1 MPIPDY
7 SFERYGARDSK
18 PPGSAGHEEVAPAA
32 PDPDPQVR
40 DARSG
45 ADLPPEDVLEIRLR
59 HGHEAQEHVDGVFRY
74 AEGSSR
80 VRARRGAVER
90 DRDTEMRRVQR
101 ERAAAQHEGQREDR
115 PPRDE
120 RTDHRA
126 PGNGRGAPGN
136 GAPQR

>member
-1 MPIPDY
+1 
-7 SFERYGARDSK
+7 
-18 PPGSAGHEEVAPAA
+18 
-32 PDPDPQVR
+32 
-40 DARSG
+40 
-45 ADLPPEDVLEIRLR
+45 
-59 HGHEAQEHVDGVFRY
+59 Y

-80 VRARRGAVER
+80 VRARRGAGER

-136 GAPQR
+136 GAPQRERLHSELWTRLTHPTYGRSPTLSPAPTTPCRV